1 MVALFFLLELLN
13 AVILYTMLWSSSY
26 WSVTNKQSSAR
37 AVNTITYQFVL
48 NFFSSIIL
56 FFGIN
61 SVISLTGSSDLR
73 LVSLCLL
80 SEEVRLYVSLV
91 LFAFLLKFGTGPWVF
106 FKVNIYRGL
115 NLSSILVYS
124 VVYLS
129 LVFSFYLNLFAVY
142 GLSLNGFS
150 RYLIIAV
157 SALASIVFSGFA
169 FQVPN
174 LFVFLS
180 FSSLLNLTIF
190 LAQLLVAVS

>member
-1 MVALFFLLELLN
+1 M
-13 AVILYTMLWSSSY
+13 
-26 WSVTNKQSSAR
+26 
-37 AVNTITYQFVL
+37 IT
-48 NFFSSIIL
+48 
-56 FFGIN
+56 
-61 SVISLTGSSDLR
+61 LTGSSDLR
-73 LVSLCLL
+73 LVSLCLAN
-80 SEEVRLYVSLV
+80 EGITLYVSLV

-115 NLSSILVYS
+115 NLNSILVYS

-142 GLSLNGFS
+142 GLSLNSFY

-157 SALASIVFSGFA
+157 SAFASVVFSGFA

-174 LFVFLS
+174 IFVFLS

-190 LAQLLVAVS
+190 LAQLLVVAA